1 MTTLDAVRTRA
12 PAAADAESDACD
24 AGVLN
29 GIDMQEWNPE
39 ADKKIYQTYSAANL
53 KEGKTANKLALQKE
67 LSLAERPD
75 VSLCWAGTP
84 HASYVHLKLHRC
96 QGRKRLVPSSS

>member
-1 MTTLDAVRTRA
+1 M
-12 PAAADAESDACD
+12 
-24 AGVLN
+24 LN

-39 ADKKIYQTYSAANL
+39 ADRKIYQTYSAANL

-75 VSLCWAGTP
+75 VRLQCILTQHSSK
-84 HASYVHLKLHRC
+84 SYQYPSVIHHLANDTHRAAMHHRQALQSYPEQSRSA
-96 QGRKRLVPSSS
+96 QGFQAVA

>member
-1 MTTLDAVRTRA
+1 MLLCA
-12 PAAADAESDACD
+12 

-39 ADKKIYQTYSAANL
+39 ADTKIYQTYSAADL
-53 KEGKTANKLALQKE
+53 KKGKTANKLALQKE

-75 VSLCWAGTP
+75 VRRCCSRPSTHGSLSTLALILTTL
-84 HASYVHLKLHRC
+84 S
-96 QGRKRLVPSSS
+96 